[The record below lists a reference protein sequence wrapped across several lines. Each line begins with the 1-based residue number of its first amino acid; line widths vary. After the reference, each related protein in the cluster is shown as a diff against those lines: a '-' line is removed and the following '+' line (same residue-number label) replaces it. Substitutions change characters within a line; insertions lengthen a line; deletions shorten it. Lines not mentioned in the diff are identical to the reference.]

1 MIAGR
6 QVLAGHCHQRFRD
19 RMAAGQL
26 LAQELL
32 AEGLVPSRDRNT
44 VVLALPR
51 GGVPVAFEVA
61 RALQAPLDV
70 LVVRK
75 LGHPDQP
82 ELAMGA
88 LARGQARALNPEIVR
103 GVSRKAFDR
112 VVAQEQRECERREHR
127 YRGERAPLAVRGR
140 HVIIV
145 DDGVATGASMRAAL
159 SSVRVLEPAS
169 ITVAVPVGPSD
180 VLAGLQPHADELI
193 CLRTPSA
200 FGAISL
206 WYDHFEQVS
215 DETVTALLQQASA
228 WGRMKAPATPIPSIR
243 PP

>member
-1 MIAGR
+1 MPMRGR
-6 QVLAGHCHQRFRD
+6 DTL
-19 RMAAGQL
+19 
-26 LAQELL
+26 
-32 AEGLVPSRDRNT
+32 
-44 VVLALPR
+44 VLALPR

-88 LARGQARALNPEIVR
+88 LAGAQARAYNPDVLR
-103 GVSRKAFDR
+103 GVPRDAFDR
-112 VVAQEQRECERREHR
+112 VVAQEQQECERREHR
-127 YRGERAPLAVRGR
+127 YRGTAAPLTVRGR

-159 SSVRVLEPAS
+159 AAVRPLGPAS
-169 ITVAVPVGPSD
+169 ITVAVPVGPAD
-180 VLAGLQPHADELI
+180 VLASLQSHADELI
-193 CLRTPSA
+193 CLRTPVE

-228 WGRMKAPATPIPSIR
+228 WGKMHAPSTPLPSIR